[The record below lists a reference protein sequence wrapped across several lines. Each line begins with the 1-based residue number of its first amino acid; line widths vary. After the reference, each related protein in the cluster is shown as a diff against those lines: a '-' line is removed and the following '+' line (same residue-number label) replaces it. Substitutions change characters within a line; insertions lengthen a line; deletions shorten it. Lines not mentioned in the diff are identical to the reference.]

1 MRNVRETI
9 KSLPLGPGV
18 YIYRNSKGKIIYIGK
33 AISLR
38 HRVSQYFQDARNLDA
53 KTRELV
59 RNIAKIE
66 HINTDSEVE
75 ALILEAELIK
85 RYKPKFNVQWR
96 DDKNYVYIKITDE
109 NYPQV
114 SLVRQIVDDKAR
126 YIGPFVS
133 AGALR
138 QILRYTRK
146 IFMFRHC
153 NNMPQRVCLQY
164 SIGNCT
170 GPCQEYISKA
180 EYGRNI
186 RQMMKLFQ
194 GKTKDLEREFNR
206 EMKKAAKAEDYEKA
220 ALYRNRLFQ
229 LKKIQTLKL
238 EKDLNSG
245 EARTARDK
253 ALVGLRDALGLAGV
267 PRRIECYDISNIFGK
282 AAVGSMVVF
291 IQGLPAKDHY
301 RRFEIKTVKKISDYD
316 MMKEVLRRRFKKLG
330 IERKGSFAQNDQ
342 FPISN
347 FQSMIND
354 QSSKNKKGLDS
365 RRSLSAEEIPA
376 SAGMTKEGRNDKRR
390 KDVSFAE
397 VPDLIIIDGGKG
409 QLSAASEILEEDK
422 LNLKV
427 VSLAKRLEEIYSI
440 DSRLR
445 GNDKVGRGNDKGGNR
460 NDGGGRFQKTILERG
475 SESLYLV
482 QRVRDEAH
490 RFAITYHRSKR
501 GKELLASNLDII
513 EGVGP
518 KTKKKLLK
526 EFGSVEDIRKAKQSE
541 LASIVGEKLAGK
553 IKESL

>member
-114 SLVRQIVDDKAR
+114 SLVRQIVDGKAR

-220 ALYRNRLFQ
+220 ALCRNRLFQ

-316 MMKEVLRRRFKKLG
+316 MMKEVLRRRFKKFS
-330 IERKGSFAQNDQ
+330 GSQ
-342 FPISN
+342 
-347 FQSMIND
+347 
-354 QSSKNKKGLDS
+354 
-365 RRSLSAEEIPA
+365 R
-376 SAGMTKEGRNDKRR
+376 
-390 KDVSFAE
+390 DVSFAE

-409 QLSAASEILEEDK
+409 QLSAATEILSEYQ
-422 LNLKV
+422 LNIKI
-427 VSLAKRLEEIYSI
+427 VSLAKRLEEIFSI
-440 DSRLR
+440 KN
-445 GNDKVGRGNDKGGNR
+445 GE
-460 NDGGGRFQKTILERG
+460 FQKTTLERD

-482 QRVRDEAH
+482 QRIRDEAH

-501 GKELLASNLDII
+501 GKELLVSNLDII

-526 EFGSVEDIRKAKQSE
+526 KFGSVEDIRKAKQSE

-553 IKESL
+553 IKEGL